1 MKKINNVYIYFICII
16 ELVFMFLLY
25 LVNEKLN
32 IYSNLSYFTLSI
44 LFLTILLVFVI
55 KKYSFGIVIGL
66 MFIVNA
72 LFFRNKVELDSYFNF
87 KIYLDYWFKHISNE
101 VVFYNILGNV
111 CVFIPLAI
119 FMYFD
124 SRKYFDTLK
133 SILYVIIL
141 FEFSQAFL
149 KLGVFDIVDIVLN
162 YFGVVIIITGVYLW
176 DLKVLMK
183 NN

>member
-1 MKKINNVYIYFICII
+1 MKKLRNIYIYFICMI
-16 ELVFMFLLY
+16 EMLFMFILY
-25 LVNEKLN
+25 MVDKKLN
-32 IYSNLSYFTLSI
+32 IYSDLSYFTLSVI
-44 LFLTILLVFVI
+44 FLIILLLFVL
-55 KKYSFGIVIGL
+55 KKYKLGIIYGL
-66 MFIVNA
+66 LFIINA
-72 LFFRNKVELDSYFNF
+72 LFFRNKVNLDTYFNF
-87 KIYLDYWFKHISNE
+87 DIYLDYWFKHISNE
-101 VVFYNILGNV
+101 VVFFNILGNI

-119 FMYFD
+119 FMYCD
-124 SRKYFDTLK
+124 SKKYFDTLK
-133 SILYVIIL
+133 SVLYVIIL